1 MALRLIEIFLP
12 QKDEYRVRQALEN
25 QKVLDIWQE
34 RYTKDLIHIKI
45 LVPTGETQDIVDL
58 LEKHISR
65 VEGYRIFLVPV
76 EATLPRPEPTK
87 KIAVEDEDE
96 NKQGENSNKKPAGIC
111 REELYSDI
119 DKTIKLTWVFIVLT
133 LLSSLVAAIGIL
145 QENVAVIIGA
155 MVIAPLLGPN
165 LAMSLATTL
174 GDIDLARRALKA
186 NAVGIFSSLSFAVLV
201 GYLLKVNPDIPDIL
215 SRTKVSLGDI
225 LLALAAGSAAAL
237 SLTSGVSSALI
248 GVMVAVA
255 LLPPLVV
262 LGMLMG
268 SGHWVL
274 SLGALLLVL
283 TNLICINLAGVMT
296 FLVQGVRPRKYWDT
310 DRARKATQ
318 IAIILWTF
326 LLILLVVLILLSQ
339 NELIV
344 LL

>member
-12 QKDEYRVRQALEN
+12 LKDEFRVRQALEN
-25 QKVLDIWQE
+25 QNVLDIWQE

-76 EATLPRPEPTK
+76 EATLPRPEPPK
-87 KIAVEDEDE
+87 KIDVGGE
-96 NKQGENSNKKPAGIC
+96 NKQSENSNKKPDGIS

-119 DKTIKLTWVFIVLT
+119 DQTIKLTWVFIVLT

-186 NAVGIFSSLSFAVLV
+186 NIVGIFTSLSFAVLV
-201 GYLLKVNPDIPDIL
+201 GYLLKVNPDIPYII

-237 SLTSGVSSALI
+237 SMTSGVSSALI

-310 DRARKATQ
+310 DRAKKATQ

-326 LLILLVVLILLSQ
+326 LLILLVVLILISQ
-339 NELIV
+339 NELTFP
-344 LL
+344 L